1 MAASLSPC
9 LVWLDL
15 EMTGLDPNACAIIEV
30 GVILTGGDL
39 QPVAELERV
48 VWQPEEVLLRME
60 PVVKRMHTEN
70 GLLERVRASEFS
82 LANAERDVLTLLARH
97 CAPGEGILT
106 GNSIHTD
113 RSFLARHMPA
123 VDRYLHYRQLDVSSL
138 KVLQRAWFPGS
149 PELRK
154 QAAAHTALSDLRAGI
169 QELAHY
175 RDTLFKP
182 RT

>member
-1 MAASLSPC
+1 MSSLNPC

-15 EMTGLDPNACAIIEV
+15 EMTGLDPNTCAIIEV

-39 QPVAELERV
+39 QPIAELERV
-48 VWQPEEVLLRME
+48 VWQPEEVLARME
-60 PVVKRMHTEN
+60 PVVRRMHTEN
-70 GLLERVRASEFS
+70 GLLERVRASDVS

-113 RSFLARHMPA
+113 RSFLVRHMPA
-123 VDRYLHYRQLDVSSL
+123 VDRYLHYRQLDVSGL

-149 PELRK
+149 PEPRK
-154 QAAAHTALSDLRAGI
+154 AASSHTALSDLRAGLA
-169 QELAHY
+169 ELAHY

-182 RT
+182 RS

>member
-1 MAASLSPC
+1 MSSINPL

-70 GLLERVRASEFS
+70 GLLERVRASDTS

-169 QELAHY
+169 AELAHY